1 MKILFLCEID
11 DPRVGSSTR
20 QMYQHARCLLADGHE
35 VQVLSCVQS
44 KADARPA
51 TIEGVPV
58 TRVFSDYPVRFRA
71 WKSLHNRVID
81 APLGALLRDWK
92 PDVVHA
98 HLLHTHIGYH
108 ALTQAAQAGA
118 GVVFTAHDV
127 MTFCYQK
134 LTCFHG
140 GEAHGG
146 SLNDVQA
153 RASKCV
159 PCQRLRFRPGRNRRI
174 RSVLERD
181 VHRLTVVSD
190 ALGEVLR
197 ANGLRVDRTVHNALS
212 FGRSVDPEVLQTF
225 RIRYDLDGK
234 LVLALGGRLH
244 EQKGVGKLL
253 EMLKLL
259 QSRFPNLRLLLM
271 GKRDVYDLEFKQRA
285 MELGV
290 QRMVV
295 GTGWLEGKELAAA
308 YAATDVFVTP
318 SLCFDTFG
326 MVNLEAMEFGR
337 PVVATSM
344 GGSRE
349 VVLHGKTGL
358 IANPFDVP
366 AYAECIATLLDDS
379 DLRQRMGRAGRE
391 RLESH
396 FGIERLHAE
405 FLEEYESARLS
416 AQQAGPVRGTN

>member
-1 MKILFLCEID
+1 MKVLFLCEID

-20 QMYQHARCLLADGHE
+20 QMYQHARCLTADGHA
-35 VQVLSCVQS
+35 VRVLSAVRS
-44 KADARPA
+44 KGDAGQV
-51 TIEGVPV
+51 TIEGVQV
-58 TRVFSDYPVRFRA
+58 TRVWSDYPVRFRA

-81 APLGALLRDWK
+81 KPLAALLADWK

-108 ALTQAAQAGA
+108 ALTQAARSGA
-118 GVVFTAHDV
+118 AVVFTAHDV

-140 GEAHGG
+140 GEEHGG
-146 SLNDVQA
+146 TLNDVTA
-153 RASKCV
+153 RLSKCI
-159 PCQRLRFRPGRNRRI
+159 PCQRLRFRPGRNVGI
-174 RSVLERD
+174 REVLERD
-181 VHRLTVVSD
+181 VHRLTVVSN

-197 ANGLRVDRTVHNALS
+197 ANGLQVDRTVYNALAL
-212 FGRSVDPEVLQTF
+212 GRSVDSDTRRSF

-234 LVLALGGRLH
+234 LVVGLGGRLH

-253 EMLKLL
+253 EMLKVL
-259 QSRFPNLRLLLM
+259 QPRFGNLRLLLM
-271 GKRDVYDLEFKQRA
+271 GKRDVYEREFKQRA
-285 MELGV
+285 LELGV

-295 GTGWLEGKELAAA
+295 STGWLEGGELAAA
-308 YAATDVFVTP
+308 YSSCDVFVTP

-326 MVNLEAMEFGR
+326 LVNLEAMEHGL

-344 GGSRE
+344 GGSKE
-349 VVLHGKTGL
+349 VVLHGETGL

-366 AYAECIATLLDDS
+366 AYADCIATLLADP
-379 DLRQRMGRAGRE
+379 DLRQRMGQAGRA

-405 FLEEYESARLS
+405 FLEEYEAARASLRDS
-416 AQQAGPVRGTN
+416 SPA